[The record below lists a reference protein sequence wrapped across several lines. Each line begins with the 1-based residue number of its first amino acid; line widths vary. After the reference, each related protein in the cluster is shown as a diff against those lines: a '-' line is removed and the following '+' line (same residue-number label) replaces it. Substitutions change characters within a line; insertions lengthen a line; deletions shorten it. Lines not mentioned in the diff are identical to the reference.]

1 MGNFLRNLAFF
12 VGVGVVLFIVAPDIM
27 KGVFGVY
34 NGLGILPIFI
44 LLVVIAALPSR
55 KRSRH
60 R

>member
-1 MGNFLRNLAFF
+1 MGNFLRNLAFL
-12 VGVGVVLFIVAPDIM
+12 VGVGVVLFIVAPDAM
-27 KGVFGVY
+27 KGVFQVY